1 MPIIRKNSLRIFRFL
16 LTGGFGAGLYI
27 VGSFILTTNGME
39 AWIASFIVYACLVPV
54 VYFIQKQFVFESGKS
69 DSKSFPRYLVI
80 QVIGLGLSAILPF
93 LLAKINVS
101 PIISFFF
108 LALVISITNYVL
120 QLRWAFSIDNKNG
133 ELN

>member
-54 VYFIQKQFVFESGKS
+54 V
-69 DSKSFPRYLVI
+69 SKSFPRYLVI